1 MSSSDERRCV
11 PTVTVRRK
19 LLADPSNV
27 GYPAGMEVT
36 PAVQVCSP
44 TAGRRERKKQRTR
57 EALVDSAFRLFAEKG
72 FEATTV
78 EEIADAVDVSS
89 RTFFRY
95 FASKEDVLA
104 TFQDEQFGAVKEA
117 FAARPADEPVIT
129 ALRHAAVSVIR
140 ACEDGAFGFDPERFG
155 CIRQLMESSPAVF
168 GSSLEHGQKK
178 HAEMTRLIAERMGVD
193 PVTDLRPHVVA
204 AVVNGVF
211 HTAFELLSS
220 GTVKAERFSDV
231 LSELLLPLEEG
242 INYPAAAAESTVSSS

>member
-1 MSSSDERRCV
+1 VKE
-11 PTVTVRRK
+11 
-19 LLADPSNV
+19 LLAEPSNV
-27 GYPAGMEVT
+27 GYPAGMEAT
-36 PAVQVCSP
+36 PVVQACSP

-95 FASKEDVLA
+95 FASKEDVLL
-104 TFQDEQFGAVKEA
+104 TFQDEQFGAMKAA

-129 ALRHAAVSVIR
+129 ALRRATVSIIR
-140 ACEDGAFGFDPERFG
+140 ACEDGEFGFDPDRFR
-155 CIRQLMESSPAVF
+155 CIQQLMESSPAVF

-178 HAEMTRLIAERMGVD
+178 HAEMTRLVAERMGVD
-193 PVTDLRPHVVA
+193 PGTDLRPHVVA

-220 GTVKAERFSDV
+220 GIVRAERFSDV
-231 LSELLLPLEEG
+231 LSELLLSLEDG
-242 INYPAAAAESTVSSS
+242 INYPAAAVETSSPS